1 MIYFL
6 RKLSWVVPGF
16 TVAKYRDELLKLHRQ
31 IEAEGALVAH
41 SSRVLI
47 EARKP

>member
-1 MIYFL
+1 VTG
-6 RKLSWVVPGF
+6 RHPSAVWW
-16 TVAKYRDELLKLHRQ
+16 
-31 IEAEGALVAH
+31 EAEGAFVTH

>member
-1 MIYFL
+1 LGGPRLHCRQI
-6 RKLSWVVPGF
+6 
-16 TVAKYRDELLKLHRQ
+16 RDELLKLHRQ
-31 IEAEGALVAH
+31 IKAEGALVTH